1 MDGIISD
8 ALISAELIE
17 NTYLFC
23 RKRIQDSEAA
33 KDLSHDIILC
43 ALTAIR
49 SGKSFTDFYG
59 WYWRMARNKY
69 ADYLTARRNL
79 PVELSMGMA
88 SDVPEPIEALI
99 SEEEITALNYS
110 LSRLS
115 SINRETVIRYYL
127 KDKTI
132 EEIARALNVP
142 IGTVKRRLF
151 DVRKNVKER
160 IVNMNNA
167 IGKSAYAPARIG
179 YFYGYECAG
188 AEKVMQQKIAE
199 QIAVIARSEPK
210 TVNQISDEMGVAPV
224 YVEDI
229 VRQMV
234 NHSLLKES
242 GKGRYVTNFCVFPQ
256 NDYCKAESEMN
267 RIFFEGEFPKRI
279 TEMLYDLKDEIT
291 SLDFYGSDFDYS
303 YLLWLLY
310 VRAGYEMGELSAKA
324 IIDSRYPLIKDEA
337 ERRYRMTAMYL
348 TPEETAEDY
357 PCKGIGWSNLGQGF
371 LTAKYGYVDYL
382 NLFDAYPFVDK
393 SGGRLDRCGWIN
405 GGNASLL
412 IALSENP
419 SMELNV
425 NEQEQAAA
433 FIEHGLVRKTENG
446 LKVLIPIISNNV
458 YAKIIEIIHKNIK
471 PLAEEYGKEAGN
483 AFIDALLPYVR
494 KDLMSNFLY
503 WDVSVRMQEIPALFY
518 YGIEEGKTLRL
529 PEDYTRS
536 AAGLLLKRRN
546 TNSSPKL

>member
-1 MDGIISD
+1 MEMDGIIS
-8 ALISAELIE
+8 EEFIE

-33 KDLSHDIILC
+33 KDLSQDIILC
-43 ALTAIR
+43 ALIAIR

-69 ADYLTARRNL
+69 ADYLTASRNL
-79 PVELSMGMA
+79 PVELGMGMA
-88 SDVPEPIEALI
+88 SDIPEPIEALI
-99 SEEEITALNYS
+99 SEEEISALNYS

-127 KDKTI
+127 KEQTV
-132 EEIARALNVP
+132 EEIARALKVP
-142 IGTVKRRLF
+142 VGTVKRRLF

-160 IVNMNNA
+160 IVIMNNT
-167 IGKSAYAPARIG
+167 IGKTSYAPATVDLFFG
-179 YFYGYECAG
+179 FFYAKARE
-188 AEKVMQQKIAE
+188 VMNQKIAQ
-199 QIAVIARSEPK
+199 QIAVIARYEPK

-256 NDYCKAESEMN
+256 NVYYKAVSEMN
-267 RIFFEGEFPKRI
+267 RIFHESEFPRKI

-291 SLDFYGSDFDYS
+291 ALDFYGNDFDYS

-310 VRAGYEMGELSAKA
+310 VHAGNEMGCLNTKV
-324 IIDSRYPLIKDEA
+324 IINSRFPMIKDEA
-337 ERRYRMTAMYL
+337 ERSYRVTAMYL
-348 TPEETAEDY
+348 TPEETADGY
-357 PCKGIGWSNLGQGF
+357 PYKGIGWSNDGQMF
-371 LTAKYGYVDYL
+371 LAAKYGYVEYL
-382 NLFDAYPFVDK
+382 NWFDSYPFVEK
-393 SGGRLDRCGWIN
+393 NGGRLDRCGWIN
-405 GGNASLL
+405 GGNIPLL

-419 SMELNV
+419 SMELNAC
-425 NEQEQAAA
+425 EQEQAAA

-446 LKVLIPIISNNV
+446 LKVMVPIMSNDV
-458 YAKIIEIIHKNIK
+458 YAKITEIIRKNIK
-471 PLAEEYGKEAGN
+471 PLAEEYGREAGE
-483 AFIDALLPYVR
+483 AFIDALAPYVR

-503 WDVSVRMQEIPALFY
+503 WDIRTCMQQMPALFY
-518 YGIEEGKTLRL
+518 YGIEEGKTLKL
-529 PEDYTRS
+529 PQDYTRS
-536 AAGLLLKRRN
+536 AAGLLLKIN
-546 TNSSPKL
+546 KA

>member
-1 MDGIISD
+1 MVDEIISE
-8 ALISAELIE
+8 ELIE

-33 KDLSHDIILC
+33 KDLSQDIILC
-43 ALTAIR
+43 ALIAIR

-79 PVELSMGMA
+79 PVELNMGMA
-88 SDVPEPIEALI
+88 SDIPEPIEALI
-99 SEEEITALNYS
+99 SEEEISALNYS

-127 KDKTI
+127 KEQTV
-132 EEIARALNVP
+132 EEIARALKVP

-160 IVNMNNA
+160 IVNMNNT
-167 IGKSAYAPARIG
+167 IGKTAYAPTKVNYFFG
-179 YFYGYECAG
+179 YNCAG
-188 AEKVMQQKIAE
+188 AEKVISQKIAE

-256 NDYCKAESEMN
+256 NDYSKAESDMN
-267 RIFFEGEFPKRI
+267 RIFFEREFPKRI

-291 SLDFYGSDFDYS
+291 ALDFYGNDFDYS

-310 VRAGYEMGELSAKA
+310 VTAGYKMGELSADA
-324 IIDSRYPLIKDEA
+324 IIKSRYPMIKDEA
-337 ERRYRMTAMYL
+337 ERSYRITAMYL
-348 TPEETAEDY
+348 TPEETAEGY
-357 PCKGIGWSNLGQGF
+357 PYKGIGWSNLGQGF
-371 LTAKYGYVDYL
+371 LTAKYGSVMYY
-382 NLFDAYPFVDK
+382 NLFDAYPFIEKD
-393 SGGRLDRCGWIN
+393 GGRLN
-405 GGNASLL
+405 
-412 IALSENP
+412 
-419 SMELNV
+419 
-425 NEQEQAAA
+425 
-433 FIEHGLVRKTENG
+433 
-446 LKVLIPIISNNV
+446 
-458 YAKIIEIIHKNIK
+458 
-471 PLAEEYGKEAGN
+471 
-483 AFIDALLPYVR
+483 
-494 KDLMSNFLY
+494 
-503 WDVSVRMQEIPALFY
+503 
-518 YGIEEGKTLRL
+518 
-529 PEDYTRS
+529 RS
-536 AAGLLLKRRN
+536 RRRH
-546 TNSSPKL
+546 L

>member
-1 MDGIISD
+1 MVDEIISE
-8 ALISAELIE
+8 ELIE

-33 KDLSHDIILC
+33 KDLSQDIILC
-43 ALTAIR
+43 ALIAIR

-79 PVELSMGMA
+79 PVELNMGMA
-88 SDVPEPIEALI
+88 SDIPEPIEALI
-99 SEEEITALNYS
+99 SEEEISALNYS

-127 KDKTI
+127 KEQTV
-132 EEIARALNVP
+132 EEIARALKVP

-160 IVNMNNA
+160 IVNMNNT
-167 IGKSAYAPARIG
+167 IGKTAYAPTKVNYFFG
-179 YFYGYECAG
+179 YNCAG
-188 AEKVMQQKIAE
+188 AEKVISQKIAE

-256 NDYCKAESEMN
+256 NDYSKAESDMN
-267 RIFFEGEFPKRI
+267 RIFFEREFPKRI

-291 SLDFYGSDFDYS
+291 ALDFYGNDFDYS

-310 VRAGYEMGELSAKA
+310 VTAGYKMGELSADA
-324 IIDSRYPLIKDEA
+324 IIKSRYPMIKDEA
-337 ERRYRMTAMYL
+337 ERSYRITAMYL
-348 TPEETAEDY
+348 TPEETAEGY
-357 PCKGIGWSNLGQGF
+357 PYKGIGWSNLGQGF
-371 LTAKYGYVDYL
+371 LTAKYGSVMYY
-382 NLFDAYPFVDK
+382 NLFDAYPFIEKD
-393 SGGRLDRCGWIN
+393 GGRLNRSGWIDA
-405 GGNASLL
+405 GNVSLL

-433 FIEHGLVRKTENG
+433 FIEHGLVKKTENG
-446 LKVLIPIISNNV
+446 LKVMLPIMSDDV
-458 YAKIIEIIHKNIK
+458 YAKITEIIHKNIK
-471 PLAEEYGKEAGN
+471 LLAEEYGREAGA

-494 KDLMSNFLY
+494 KDLMSNFLH
-503 WDVSVRMQEIPALFY
+503 WDVKVRMQEIPALFY
-518 YGIEEGKTLRL
+518 YGIEEGKTLKL
-529 PEDYTRS
+529 PQDYTRS
-536 AAGLLLKRRN
+536 AAGLLLTRHKA
-546 TNSSPKL
+546 

>member
-1 MDGIISD
+1 MKMDEIISE
-8 ALISAELIE
+8 ELIE

-33 KDLSHDIILC
+33 KDLSQDIILC
-43 ALTAIR
+43 AIAAIR

-59 WYWRMARNKY
+59 WYWKMARNKY
-69 ADYLTARRNL
+69 ADYLTARKNL
-79 PVELSMGMA
+79 PVELSMGVA
-88 SDVPEPIEALI
+88 SDIPEPIEALI
-99 SEEEITALNYS
+99 SDEEISALNYS

-127 KDKTI
+127 KEQTV
-132 EEIARALNVP
+132 EEIARALKVP
-142 IGTVKRRLF
+142 VGTVKRRLF

-160 IVNMNNA
+160 IVNMNNT
-167 IGKSAYAPARIG
+167 IGKSAYAPARID
-179 YFYGYECAG
+179 YFYGYECAE

-199 QIAVIARSEPK
+199 QIVGIARSEPK

-242 GKGRYVTNFCVFPQ
+242 GKGRYVTNFCVFPM
-256 NDYCKAESEMN
+256 NEYSKAESDMN
-267 RIFFEGEFPKRI
+267 RIFFEREFPKRI

-291 SLDFYGSDFDYS
+291 ALDFYGNDFDYS

-310 VRAGYEMGELSAKA
+310 VCAGYEMGELSAKA
-324 IIDSRYPLIKDEA
+324 IIDSRYPMIKDEA
-337 ERRYRMTAMYL
+337 ERSYRMTATYL
-348 TPEETAEDY
+348 LPEETAKGY
-357 PCKGIGWSNLGQGF
+357 PNKGIGWSNLGQGF
-371 LTAKYGYVDYL
+371 LTAKYGSVMYY
-382 NLFDAYPFVDK
+382 NLFDAYPFIDK
-393 SGGRLDRCGWIN
+393 NGGRLNRCDWIN
-405 GGNASLL
+405 GGNVPLL

-419 SMELNV
+419 SMELNA

-433 FIEHGLVRKTENG
+433 FIEHGLAKKTENG
-446 LKVLIPIISNNV
+446 LKVLIPIMSDDV
-458 YAKIIEIIHKNIK
+458 YVKITEIIHKNIE
-471 PLAEEYGKEAGN
+471 PLADEYGREAG
-483 AFIDALLPYVR
+483 AVFIDSLLPYVR

-503 WDVSVRMQEIPALFY
+503 WDVRTRMQEIPALFY
-518 YGIEEGKTLRL
+518 YGIEEGKSLKL

-536 AAGLLLKRRN
+536 AAGLLLTRR
-546 TNSSPKL
+546 KA

>member
-1 MDGIISD
+1 MKMDEIISE
-8 ALISAELIE
+8 ELIE

-33 KDLSHDIILC
+33 KDLSQDIILC
-43 ALTAIR
+43 AIAAIR

-59 WYWRMARNKY
+59 WYWKMARNKY
-69 ADYLTARRNL
+69 ADYLTARKNL
-79 PVELSMGMA
+79 PVELNMGVA
-88 SDVPEPIEALI
+88 SDIPEPIEALI
-99 SEEEITALNYS
+99 SEEEISALNYS

-127 KDKTI
+127 KEQTV
-132 EEIARALNVP
+132 EEIARALNIPV
-142 IGTVKRRLF
+142 GTVKRRLF

-160 IVNMNNA
+160 IVNMNNS
-167 IGKSAYAPARIG
+167 IGKSAYAPANVNYFFG
-179 YFYGYECAG
+179 YNCAG
-188 AEKVMQQKIAE
+188 AEKVISQKIAE

-242 GKGRYVTNFCVFPQ
+242 GKGRYATNFCVFPQ
-256 NDYCKAESEMN
+256 NVYAKAESEMN
-267 RIFFEGEFPKRI
+267 RIFFEREFPKRI

-291 SLDFYGSDFDYS
+291 ALGFYGKDFDYS

-310 VRAGYEMGELSAKA
+310 VAAGYEMGELSAKA
-324 IIDSRYPLIKDEA
+324 IIESRYPMIKDEA
-337 ERRYRMTAMYL
+337 ERSYRITAMYL
-348 TPEETAEDY
+348 TPEETAEGY
-357 PCKGIGWSNLGQGF
+357 PYKGIGWSNIGQGF
-371 LTAKYGYVDYL
+371 LTSGYGSVMFY

-393 SGGRLDRCGWIN
+393 NGERLNRSGWIN
-405 GGNASLL
+405 AGNVSLL

-425 NEQEQAAA
+425 NEQEQAAV
-433 FIEHGLVRKTENG
+433 FIEHGLIKKTENG
-446 LKVLIPIISNNV
+446 LKVMLPIMSDDV
-458 YAKIIEIIHKNIK
+458 YAKITEIIHKNIK
-471 PLAEEYGKEAGN
+471 PLAEEYGREAGG

-494 KDLMSNFLY
+494 KDLISNFLY
-503 WDVSVRMQEIPALFY
+503 WDVKVRMQELPALFY
-518 YGIEEGKTLRL
+518 YGIEQGKSLKL
-529 PEDYTRS
+529 PQDYTRS
-536 AAGLLLKRRN
+536 AAGLLLTRR
-546 TNSSPKL
+546 KA